1 MSLSKKWGAL
11 PNELWIR
18 GKRIL
23 ISTPQ
28 ARIVWESERSRKAGR
43 VRIPGG
49 RWRPLRLMHLGLK
62 AALLRKGE
70 FDRIVAGA
78 SQRLGAELPGVSTVI
93 DSRLFDELLS
103 NGEAKITETGIE
115 ESVGGR
121 ILIDIDNGDCIPV
134 WVGSRLSLMLADS
147 ERRILCMQR
156 DLQIK
161 IEEEE

>member
-1 MSLSKKWGAL
+1 M
-11 PNELWIR
+11 PDELWIR
-18 GKRIL
+18 GKRVL
-23 ISTPQ
+23 LSTPQ
-28 ARIVWESERSRKAGR
+28 ARMVWESERSRKAGR

-78 SQRLGAELPGVSTVI
+78 SQRLGAELPGVSTMI
-93 DSRLFDELLS
+93 GSGLIDELLS
-103 NGEAKITETGIE
+103 NGEAKIPETGME
-115 ESVGGR
+115 ESAGGR
-121 ILIDIDNGDCIPV
+121 ILIDSKNGTCIPV

-156 DLQIK
+156 GLQIK
-161 IEEEE
+161 SAEEE

>member
-1 MSLSKKWGAL
+1 M
-11 PNELWIR
+11 
-18 GKRIL
+18 
-23 ISTPQ
+23 
-28 ARIVWESERSRKAGR
+28 
-43 VRIPGG
+43 
-49 RWRPLRLMHLGLK
+49 
-62 AALLRKGE
+62 
-70 FDRIVAGA
+70 
-78 SQRLGAELPGVSTVI
+78 I

>member
-1 MSLSKKWGAL
+1 VSLSKKWGAL
-11 PNELWIR
+11 PDELWVR

-28 ARIVWESERSRKAGR
+28 AKMVWESERSRKAGR

-103 NGEAKITETGIE
+103 NGEAKITETRIE

-121 ILIDIDNGDCIPV
+121 ILIDIANGDCIPV

-161 IEEEE
+161 IVEEE